1 MVLEKEGKVYSVF
14 GLMEKSDDKDVS
26 KDDNGGNTLHLI
38 HYPI

>member
-1 MVLEKEGKVYSVF
+1 MVLEKEGKVYGVF

-26 KDDNGGNTLHLI
+26 KDNGGNTLHLI